1 MPCIYVIIYPS
12 KNVDKT
18 HTPWRF
24 LLGSPLIGFFE
35 EICCKYRDI
44 NSTSKLI
51 LYFIE
56 QVEKKKIKMG
66 KREKNESENDIRSQ
80 KKTAPIAISRGKKTR
95 NSTEMDL
102 IHILT
107 IFFFSIV

>member
-1 MPCIYVIIYPS
+1 
-12 KNVDKT
+12 
-18 HTPWRF
+18 
-24 LLGSPLIGFFE
+24 
-35 EICCKYRDI
+35 
-44 NSTSKLI
+44 
-51 LYFIE
+51 
-56 QVEKKKIKMG
+56 MG